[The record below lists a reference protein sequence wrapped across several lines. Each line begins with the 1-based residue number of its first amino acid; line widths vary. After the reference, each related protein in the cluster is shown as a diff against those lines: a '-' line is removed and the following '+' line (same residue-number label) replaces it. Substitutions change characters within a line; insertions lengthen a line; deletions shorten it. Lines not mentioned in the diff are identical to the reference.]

1 MPDELPRLLALGTGW
16 LKHKGIPAP
25 DAQREQGDAL
35 LAMKMVGSAL
45 SAMRGFFVRERLLET
60 NDHMADSV
68 SYTSVY
74 PRISLAPGQ
83 RFLSTGAYIAQFRPE
98 DGTLA
103 AVTDWHVPDSGAAME
118 PRGAEGGRDDSR
130 DPQRLPQP
138 APGSAGSTK
147 EKANVQT
154 YYSAA
159 FCLELRRLLA
169 RITFCRMSR
178 ALLVRMNGLGVA

>member
-16 LKHKGIPAP
+16 LKHKGIHAP

-45 SAMRGFFVRERLLET
+45 SAMRGFFVRERLIET
-60 NDHMADSV
+60 IEHMTDSA

-147 EKANVQT
+147 EKADVRT
-154 YYSAA
+154 Y
-159 FCLELRRLLA
+159 
-169 RITFCRMSR
+169 I
-178 ALLVRMNGLGVA
+178 